1 MSDDAPPIEIL
12 YLTHNYPRFAGD
24 FAGAFIARLA
34 EKVTACG
41 LPVGVLAPHHIGA
54 PLDEMMNGVKICRF
68 RYGADD
74 TETLAYQGDLGKI
87 SFTGRR
93 GLLAYA
99 RFMRAFRRD
108 ARTFAENLSPRTIH
122 AHWWIPAGMIAR
134 KLPFTGRLI
143 VTLHGTDLRLLQK
156 RPWLRPVAG
165 RVFARASMVTVVSSW
180 LGAAL
185 CDMFPEV
192 TDKLRVTPMPPN
204 DEAFN
209 RAEPAAPRG
218 DVPVILSV
226 TRFTGQKRNNILL
239 QALTKLRD
247 QGISF
252 RALLIGE
259 GPLRPEVMRQI
270 ESSSLTDRITLMDPL
285 PQSELA
291 RQYQLADVVVLPA
304 VDEGFGMVLVEAQLC
319 GAAVV
324 GVRSG
329 GLCDIIED
337 GITGILAQPD
347 DADDLARALQRILSD
362 DALRGPLAEAGRAS
376 AIEKFSSAAI
386 VNKFCKWYGGLMMR

>member
-1 MSDDAPPIEIL
+1 MSRAPIEIL

-34 EKVTACG
+34 EKVTAGG
-41 LPVGVLAPHHIGA
+41 LPVGVLAPHHKGA
-54 PLDEMMNGVKICRF
+54 PLDEVMNGIKVRRF

-74 TETLAYQGDLGKI
+74 DETLAYQGDLGKI
-87 SFTGRR
+87 NLTGRR
-93 GLLAYA
+93 GLLAYS
-99 RFMRAFRRD
+99 RFMRAFNRD
-108 ARTFAENLSPRTIH
+108 ARIFAENEAPRTIH

-156 RPWLRPVAG
+156 KSWLRPLAG
-165 RVFARASMVTVVSSW
+165 RVFARASVVTVVSSW
-180 LGAAL
+180 LGSAL
-185 CDMFPEV
+185 CDLFPDV
-192 TDKLRVTPMPPN
+192 SDTLRVTPMPPN
-204 DEAFN
+204 DEVFT
-209 RAEPAAPRG
+209 RAASAAPPR
-218 DVPVILSV
+218 DEPVILSV
-226 TRFTGQKRNNILL
+226 TRFTEQKRNNILL
-239 QALTKLRD
+239 QALAKLRD
-247 QGISF
+247 QGVVY
-252 RALLIGE
+252 RARLIGE

-270 ESSSLTDRITLMDPL
+270 ELLALTDRITLMDPL

-291 RQYQLADVVVLPA
+291 KQYQLADVVVLPA

-329 GLCDIIED
+329 GLTDIIGD
-337 GITGILAQPD
+337 GVTGILAQPD
-347 DADDLARALQRILSD
+347 DADDLARALHQILSD
-362 DALRGPLAEAGRAS
+362 EPLRGSLAEAGRVS

-386 VNKFCKWYGGLMMR
+386 VSKFCEWYGGLTMG